1 MSQPVNA
8 HASSFPPAELDRR
21 FYAFTLDRLIAWTLD
36 AMAAVA
42 AYHFLIGR
50 GQVWAGVGAILAV
63 VLVVGLGF
71 SLLLGLRGTSPGK
84 AAVGLR
90 LVHHDSG
97 VPIGMGPALLR
108 SLVLGVSAL
117 PTFGLGVA
125 TLAWTA
131 VMDRGRQRRGW
142 HDHVAHSIVVDVRP
156 VPVETEQEAAAP
168 RQIVNLTAMRLV
180 PAPQQAPVAA
190 PARAPRASGPPTSG
204 PPPSGPPPTVPAA
217 ATPVVVSSAAPPTA
231 PPVAPPPARRQPLGP
246 PLTDQPPATAP
257 SPSPAQP
264 PAPAPARAPSPAQ
277 PPAGPAPAGPP
288 AAPPPR
294 HSAAERT
301 VIRNATEGR
310 RALARWRVSFD
321 SGETFVVEGLA
332 LVGRRPEPR
341 PGEPVRH
348 LVPLRS
354 GDMSLSK
361 THAQFQVAP
370 DGVLVVM
377 DRGSTNGSILI
388 RQGVSRALTAGK
400 AATLLDGDRVRF
412 GDREMSITR
421 ES

>member
-1 MSQPVNA
+1 MTQSVNG

-36 AMAAVA
+36 AMAVVA
-42 AYHFLIGR
+42 AYHFLISR
-50 GQVWAGVGAILAV
+50 DHVWAGVAV
-63 VLVVGLGF
+63 IVAAVLVVGLGF
-71 SLLLGLRGTSPGK
+71 SLLLGVRGTSPGK

-97 VPIGMGPALLR
+97 VPVGVGPALLR
-108 SLVLGVSAL
+108 SLILGVSAL

-180 PAPQQAPVAA
+180 PAPQPVPVAA
-190 PARAPRASGPPTSG
+190 PAPATARAPR
-204 PPPSGPPPTVPAA
+204 PSGPPPTARP
-217 ATPVVVSSAAPPTA
+217 AAPP
-231 PPVAPPPARRQPLGP
+231 VPPPARRQPLGP
-246 PLTDQPPATAP
+246 PLVDQLPATVPAPVQPPVQR
-257 SPSPAQP
+257 PAGP
-264 PAPAPARAPSPAQ
+264 
-277 PPAGPAPAGPP
+277 PPAGPPPAGPP
-288 AAPPPR
+288 AAPPR

-301 VIRNATEGR
+301 TIRNAPEGR

-321 SGETFVVEGLA
+321 SGESFLVEGLA

-412 GDREMSITR
+412 GDREMSVTR